1 MHGLSVLAFTRF
13 ASHSCR
19 HRSALL
25 DFRRLMATR
34 TYAEAVECLNS
45 LQSNA
50 ATLDA
55 VRASGGRLSEFAIP
69 EMIEYLERIGYKVS
83 EATTTATPVLNA

>member
-1 MHGLSVLAFTRF
+1 MTTR
-13 ASHSCR
+13 S
-19 HRSALL
+19 
-25 DFRRLMATR
+25 
-34 TYAEAVECLNS
+34 YAEAINRLNS

-69 EMIEYLERIGYKVS
+69 EMVEYLERIGYKVGVFS
-83 EATTTATPVLNA
+83 LLCLMPLSPKFVA

>member
-1 MHGLSVLAFTRF
+1 MSA
-13 ASHSCR
+13 AA
-19 HRSALL
+19 RS
-25 DFRRLMATR
+25 
-34 TYAEAVECLNS
+34 YADAVDHLNS

-69 EMIEYLERIGYKVS
+69 EMLEYLGRIGYTVS
-83 EATTTATPVLNA
+83 CRRPGWITSLLISQLAE